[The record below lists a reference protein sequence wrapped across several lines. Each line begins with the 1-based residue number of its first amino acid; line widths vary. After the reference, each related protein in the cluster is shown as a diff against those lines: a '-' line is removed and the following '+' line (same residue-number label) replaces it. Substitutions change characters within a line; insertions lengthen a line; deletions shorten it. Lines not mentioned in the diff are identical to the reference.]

1 MHYCP
6 FSSLFAPRT
15 HQSIYDICNYYCY
28 NVQKI
33 WKTALRQWAS
43 SVDQNSHGWFST
55 QTIHL
60 SATPATIDIRLGRFE
75 SLDIGQIQWFQH
87 DPTCF
92 TKIWDIWDQYE
103 PPSDHSF
110 SGVYNPY
117 NMVIC
122 TFKIWKHPKWVSI
135 CPCWWPSLL
144 SFMSIRT
151 EVGIF
156 SPPSPCWQLWV
167 CLSIWAYLKMDY
179 P

>member
-1 MHYCP
+1 MKNS
-6 FSSLFAPRT
+6 FET
-15 HQSIYDICNYYCY
+15 MSIISWPKFTWLVFYSNHPPKCNPSNHRYTLGTF
-28 NVQKI
+28 
-33 WKTALRQWAS
+33 WKFRHWS
-43 SVDQNSHGWFST
+43 NSMVPTWSNMFY
-55 QTIHL
+55 Q
-60 SATPATIDIRLGRFE
+60 DLGY
-75 SLDIGQIQWFQH
+75 
-87 DPTCF
+87 
-92 TKIWDIWDQYE
+92 WDQYE